1 MANSLD
7 LIDQA
12 ISDLEARLSLAP
24 GASPGGGNKQQKKQS
39 QKENKHGKGG
49 GKHQA
54 GGGVGGGGKK
64 GQQPPNLDQVKYR
77 VEPITGVLLSC

>member
-12 ISDLEARLSLAP
+12 ISDLEARLRLAP
-24 GASPGGGNKQQKKQS
+24 SASPVGGNKQQKKQG
-39 QKENKHGKGG
+39 QKEKKQGKGG

-54 GGGVGGGGKK
+54 GGGGGDGKK
-64 GQQPPNLDQVKYR
+64 GQQPPNLDQVKYI
-77 VEPITGVLLSC
+77 VEPITGVVLSC